1 MALGP
6 DKKYDKERRKWTIRL
21 RYLRTQNLVLWGLW
35 RLTANPWFVGKDVC
49 SILNLSNP
57 TIAVS
62 RLDEDERA
70 KFNLGRQGEAT
81 IVNEPGLYTLVL
93 GSRKPEAKAFKRWI
107 THEVIP
113 DIRQYGMYATND
125 FLDKALSNPD
135 NWIRMLTEYS
145 AVKKENETLKLKTVE
160 QKEVIET
167 QNNQITL
174 MKPKA
179 IYYDL
184 VLQTKNAVNITTIAK
199 DYGLSAVTLNKK
211 LHDYGVQYKQGGTWL
226 LYQQYADKGY
236 TKTKT
241 GVYTNK
247 AGEEYASVHTQWT
260 QKGRMFIYEILKEH
274 GILPKVEEES
284 NVIRFSAM

>member
-1 MALGP
+1 MNNKIKVFENAEFGSV
-6 DKKYDKERRKWTIRL
+6 RTVTI
-21 RYLRTQNLVLWGLW
+21 NGE
-35 RLTANPWFVGKDVC
+35 PWFVASDVC
-49 SILNLSNP
+49 KALG
-57 TIAVS
+57 IANNRDAVA
-62 RLDEDERA
+62 RLDEDEKGVA
-70 KFNLGRQGEAT
+70 LTDTLGGVQNLT
-81 IVNEPGLYTLVL
+81 TVNEPGLYALVL
-93 GSRKPEAKAFKRWI
+93 SSRKPEAKAFKRWI

-125 FLDKALSNPD
+125 FLDKALGNPD

-145 AVKKENETLKLKTVE
+145 AVKKENETLKLKDVE
-160 QKEVIET
+160 QKEIIET

-179 IYYDL
+179 SYYDL

-226 LYQQYADKGY
+226 LYQQYADMGY
-236 TKTKT
+236 TKTRT

-274 GILPKVEEES
+274 GILPKMEEES
-284 NVIRFSAM
+284 NVIQFSAM

>member
-1 MALGP
+1 MNNKIKVFENAEFGSV
-6 DKKYDKERRKWTIRL
+6 RTVTI
-21 RYLRTQNLVLWGLW
+21 NGE
-35 RLTANPWFVGKDVC
+35 PWFVASDVC
-49 SILNLSNP
+49 KALEINNVSMAI
-57 TIAVS
+57 S
-62 RLDEDERA
+62 RLDDDE
-70 KFNLGRQGEAT
+70 KNTISLTEGIPGNPNKT
-81 IVNEPGLYTLVL
+81 IVNEPGLYSLVL
-93 GSRKPEAKAFKRWI
+93 SSRKPEAKAFKRWI

-113 DIRQYGMYATND
+113 DIRQYGMYATSD
-125 FLDKALSNPD
+125 FLDKALGNPD

-145 AVKKENETLKLKTVE
+145 AVKKENETLKLETVE
-160 QKEVIET
+160 QKAVIKS

-179 IYYDL
+179 TYYDL

-226 LYQQYADKGY
+226 LYQQYADMGY
-236 TKTKT
+236 TKTRT

-274 GILPKVEEES
+274 GILPKMEEES
-284 NVIRFSAM
+284 NVIQFSAM

>member
-1 MALGP
+1 MNNKIKVFENTEFGSV
-6 DKKYDKERRKWTIRL
+6 
-21 RYLRTQNLVLWGLW
+21 RTVAINGE
-35 RLTANPWFVGKDVC
+35 PWFVASDVC
-49 SILNLSNP
+49 KSLEINNVSMA
-57 TIAVS
+57 IS
-62 RLDEDERA
+62 RLDDDE
-70 KFNLGRQGEAT
+70 KNTIILTEGIPGNPNKT
-81 IVNEPGLYTLVL
+81 IVNEPGLYSLVL
-93 GSRKPEAKAFKRWI
+93 SSRKPEAKAFKRWI

-125 FLDKALSNPD
+125 FLDKALGNPD
-135 NWIRMLTEYS
+135 NWIRMLAEYS

-160 QKEVIET
+160 QKEVIES

-179 IYYDL
+179 TYYDL

-211 LHDYGVQYKQGGTWL
+211 LHDYGVQYKQGGTWI
-226 LYQQYADKGY
+226 LYQQHADKGY

-247 AGEEYASVHTQWT
+247 AGEEYASVHTRWT
-260 QKGRMFIYEILKEH
+260 QKGRMFIYEVLKEH
-274 GILPKVEEES
+274 GLLPKMEEES
-284 NVIRFSAM
+284 NVLQFSAM

>member
-1 MALGP
+1 MRVTPESWVAL
-6 DKKYDKERRKWTIRL
+6 
-21 RYLRTQNLVLWGLW
+21 
-35 RLTANPWFVGKDVC
+35 
-49 SILNLSNP
+49 
-57 TIAVS
+57 
-62 RLDEDERA
+62 
-70 KFNLGRQGEAT
+70 
-81 IVNEPGLYTLVL
+81 
-93 GSRKPEAKAFKRWI
+93 KRWI

-113 DIRQYGMYATND
+113 DIRQYGMYGTSD
-125 FLDKALSNPD
+125 FLDKALGNPD

-179 IYYDL
+179 TYYDL

-226 LYQQYADKGY
+226 LYQQHADKGY

-274 GILPKVEEES
+274 GILPKMEEES
-284 NVIRFSAM
+284 NVIQFSAM

>member
-1 MALGP
+1 MNNKIKVFENAEFGSV
-6 DKKYDKERRKWTIRL
+6 RTVTI
-21 RYLRTQNLVLWGLW
+21 NGE
-35 RLTANPWFVGKDVC
+35 PWFVAADVC
-49 SILNLSNP
+49 RALEINNVSMAI
-57 TIAVS
+57 S
-62 RLDEDERA
+62 RLDDDE
-70 KFNLGRQGEAT
+70 KNTISLTEGIPGNPNKT
-81 IVNEPGLYTLVL
+81 IVNEPGLYSLVL
-93 GSRKPEAKAFKRWI
+93 SSRKPEAKAFKRWI

-113 DIRQYGMYATND
+113 DIRQYGMYAASD
-125 FLDKALSNPD
+125 FLDKALGNPD

-145 AVKKENETLKLKTVE
+145 AVKKENETLKLETVE
-160 QKEVIET
+160 QKAVIKS

-179 IYYDL
+179 TYYDL

-211 LHDYGVQYKQGGTWL
+211 LHDYGVQYKKGGTWL
-226 LYQQYADKGY
+226 LYRQYADMGY
-236 TKTKT
+236 TKTRT

-274 GILPKVEEES
+274 GILPKMEEES
-284 NVIRFSAM
+284 NVIQFSAM

>member
-1 MALGP
+1 MNNKIKVFENAEFGSV
-6 DKKYDKERRKWTIRL
+6 RTVTI
-21 RYLRTQNLVLWGLW
+21 NGE
-35 RLTANPWFVGKDVC
+35 PWFVAADVC
-49 SILNLSNP
+49 RALDIDP
-57 TIAVS
+57 TS
-62 RLDEDERA
+62 TRRLDDDEKNTLR
-70 KFNLGRQGEAT
+70 LTQGIPGNPNVT
-81 IVNEPGLYTLVL
+81 VVNEPGLYTLVL

-107 THEVIP
+107 THEVLP
-113 DIRQYGMYATND
+113 SIRKNAVYATPE
-125 FLDKALSNPD
+125 FLQKTISDPQWAMGVLQALADAQDK
-135 NWIRMLTEYS
+135 I
-145 AVKKENETLKLKTVE
+145 AVQ
-160 QKEVIET
+160 QK
-167 QNNQITL
+167 QISE

-179 IYYDL
+179 TYYDL

-226 LYQQYADKGY
+226 LYQQYADMGY
-236 TKTKT
+236 TKTRT

-274 GILPKVEEES
+274 GILPKMEEES

>member
-1 MALGP
+1 MNNKIKVFENAEFGSV
-6 DKKYDKERRKWTIRL
+6 RTVTI
-21 RYLRTQNLVLWGLW
+21 NGE
-35 RLTANPWFVGKDVC
+35 PWFVAADVC
-49 SILNLSNP
+49 RALEINNVSMAI
-57 TIAVS
+57 S
-62 RLDEDERA
+62 RLDDDE
-70 KFNLGRQGEAT
+70 KNTISLTEGIPGNPNKT
-81 IVNEPGLYTLVL
+81 IVNEPGLYSLVL
-93 GSRKPEAKAFKRWI
+93 SSRKPEAKAFKRWI

-113 DIRQYGMYATND
+113 DIRQYGMYATSD
-125 FLDKALSNPD
+125 FLDKALGNPD

-145 AVKKENETLKLKTVE
+145 AVKKENETLKLETVE
-160 QKEVIET
+160 QKAVIKS

-179 IYYDL
+179 TYYDL

-226 LYQQYADKGY
+226 LYQQYADMGY
-236 TKTKT
+236 TKTRT

-274 GILPKVEEES
+274 GILPKMEEES
-284 NVIRFSAM
+284 NVIQFSAM

>member
-1 MALGP
+1 MNNKIKVFENVEFGSV
-6 DKKYDKERRKWTIRL
+6 RTVTI
-21 RYLRTQNLVLWGLW
+21 NGE
-35 RLTANPWFVGKDVC
+35 PWFAASDVC
-49 SILNLSNP
+49 KALEIKNAPQAL
-57 TIAVS
+57 S
-62 RLDEDERA
+62 RLEEDER
-70 KFNLGRQGEAT
+70 FTT
-81 IVNEPGLYTLVL
+81 IISNDSAASGKSKLSFVNEAGLYTLVL

-125 FLDKALSNPD
+125 FLDKALGNPD

-160 QKEVIET
+160 QKEVIES

-179 IYYDL
+179 SYYDL

-226 LYQQYADKGY
+226 LYQQHADKGY

-274 GILPKVEEES
+274 GILPKMEEES
-284 NVIRFSAM
+284 NVIQFSAM

>member
-1 MALGP
+1 MNNKIKVFENAEFGSV
-6 DKKYDKERRKWTIRL
+6 RTVTI
-21 RYLRTQNLVLWGLW
+21 NGE
-35 RLTANPWFVGKDVC
+35 PWFVASDVC
-49 SILNLSNP
+49 KALDIGNP
-57 TIAVS
+57 SQAIS
-62 RLDEDERA
+62 RLDDDE
-70 KFNLGRQGEAT
+70 KVTLTTNEGHSGKLGGAQMLNVISEA
-81 IVNEPGLYTLVL
+81 GLYSLIL
-93 GSRKPEAKAFKRWI
+93 KSRKPEAKAFKRWI

-113 DIRQYGMYATND
+113 DIRQYGMYATSD
-125 FLDKALSNPD
+125 FLDKALGNPD

-160 QKEVIET
+160 QKEVIES

-179 IYYDL
+179 TYYDL

-226 LYQQYADKGY
+226 LYQQYADMGY
-236 TKTKT
+236 TKTRT

-274 GILPKVEEES
+274 GILPKMEEES
-284 NVIRFSAM
+284 NVIQFSAM

>member
-1 MALGP
+1 MNNKIKVFENAEFGSV
-6 DKKYDKERRKWTIRL
+6 RTVTI
-21 RYLRTQNLVLWGLW
+21 NGE
-35 RLTANPWFVGKDVC
+35 PWFVASDVC
-49 SILNLSNP
+49 RALNIDP
-57 TIAVS
+57 TS
-62 RLDEDERA
+62 TRRLDNDEKNTLR
-70 KFNLGRQGEAT
+70 LTQGIPGNPNVT
-81 IVNEPGLYTLVL
+81 VVNAPGLYTLVL
-93 GSRKPEAKAFKRWI
+93 GSRKPQAKAFKRWI

-113 DIRQYGMYATND
+113 DIRTYGMYAKSD
-125 FLDKALSNPD
+125 FLDKALGNPD

-179 IYYDL
+179 TYYDL

-226 LYQQYADKGY
+226 LYQQHADKGY

-274 GILPKVEEES
+274 GILPKMEEES
-284 NVIRFSAM
+284 NVIQFSAM

>member
-1 MALGP
+1 MNNKIKVFENAEFGSV
-6 DKKYDKERRKWTIRL
+6 RTVTI
-21 RYLRTQNLVLWGLW
+21 NGE
-35 RLTANPWFVGKDVC
+35 PWFVGKDVC

-125 FLDKALSNPD
+125 FLDKALGNPD

-145 AVKKENETLKLKTVE
+145 AVKKENETLKLKAVE

-179 IYYDL
+179 SYYDL

-226 LYQQYADKGY
+226 LYQQYADMGY

-260 QKGRMFIYEILKEH
+260 QKGRMFIYEVLKEH
-274 GILPKVEEES
+274 GILPKMEEES
-284 NVIRFSAM
+284 NVIQFSAM

>member
-1 MALGP
+1 MNNKIKVFENTEFGSV
-6 DKKYDKERRKWTIRL
+6 RTVTI
-21 RYLRTQNLVLWGLW
+21 NGE
-35 RLTANPWFVGKDVC
+35 PWFVASDVC
-49 SILNLSNP
+49 KALAINNVGMA
-57 TIAVS
+57 IS
-62 RLDEDERA
+62 RLDDDE
-70 KFNLGRQGEAT
+70 KNTISLTEGIPGNPNKT
-81 IVNEPGLYTLVL
+81 IVNEPGLYSLVL
-93 GSRKPEAKAFKRWI
+93 SSRKPEAKAFKRWI

-113 DIRQYGMYATND
+113 DIRQYGMYATSD
-125 FLDKALSNPD
+125 FLDKALGNPD

-145 AVKKENETLKLKTVE
+145 AVKKENETLKLETVE
-160 QKEVIET
+160 QKAVIKS

-179 IYYDL
+179 TYYDL

-199 DYGLSAVTLNKK
+199 DYGPSAVTLNKK

-226 LYQQYADKGY
+226 LYQQYADMGY
-236 TKTKT
+236 TKTRT

-274 GILPKVEEES
+274 GILPKMEEES
-284 NVIRFSAM
+284 NVIQFSAM

>member
-1 MALGP
+1 MNNKIKVFENAEFGSV
-6 DKKYDKERRKWTIRL
+6 RTVTI
-21 RYLRTQNLVLWGLW
+21 NGE
-35 RLTANPWFVGKDVC
+35 PWFVGKDVAD
-49 SILNLSNP
+49 ILGYTNP
-57 TIAVS
+57 RDALAKHID
-62 RLDEDERA
+62 DEDKNTVA
-70 KFNLGRQGEAT
+70 ICDGTPGNPNT
-81 IVNEPGLYTLVL
+81 TVINESGLYSLVL
-93 GSRKPEAKAFKRWI
+93 SSKLPTAKAFKRWV
-107 THEVIP
+107 TSEVLP

-125 FLDKALSNPD
+125 FLDKALGNPD

-179 IYYDL
+179 TYYDL

-274 GILPKVEEES
+274 GILPKMEEES
-284 NVIRFSAM
+284 NVIQFSAM

>member
-1 MALGP
+1 MNNKIKVFENAEFGSV
-6 DKKYDKERRKWTIRL
+6 RTVTI
-21 RYLRTQNLVLWGLW
+21 NGE
-35 RLTANPWFVGKDVC
+35 PWFVAADVC
-49 SILNLSNP
+49 NALDIGNP
-57 TIAVS
+57 SQAIS
-62 RLDEDERA
+62 RLDDDE
-70 KFNLGRQGEAT
+70 KVTLTTNEGHSGKLGGAQMLNVISEA
-81 IVNEPGLYTLVL
+81 GLYSLIL
-93 GSRKPEAKAFKRWI
+93 KSRKPEAKAFKRWI

-113 DIRQYGMYATND
+113 DIRQYGMYATSD
-125 FLDKALSNPD
+125 FLDKALGNPD

-160 QKEVIET
+160 QKEVIES

-179 IYYDL
+179 SYYDL

-226 LYQQYADKGY
+226 LYRQYADMGY
-236 TKTKT
+236 TKTRT

-247 AGEEYASVHTQWT
+247 AGEEYASVHTQWM

-274 GILPKVEEES
+274 GILPKMEEES
-284 NVIRFSAM
+284 NVIQFSAM

>member
-1 MALGP
+1 MNNKIKVFENAEFGSV
-6 DKKYDKERRKWTIRL
+6 RTVTI
-21 RYLRTQNLVLWGLW
+21 NGE
-35 RLTANPWFVGKDVC
+35 PWFVAADVC
-49 SILNLSNP
+49 NALDIGNP
-57 TIAVS
+57 SQAIS
-62 RLDEDERA
+62 RLDDDE
-70 KFNLGRQGEAT
+70 KVTLTTNEGHSGKLGGAQMLNVISEA
-81 IVNEPGLYTLVL
+81 GLYSLIL
-93 GSRKPEAKAFKRWI
+93 KSRKPEAKAFKRWI

-113 DIRQYGMYATND
+113 DIRQYGMYATSD
-125 FLDKALSNPD
+125 FLDKALGNPD

-145 AVKKENETLKLKTVE
+145 EVKKENETLKLKTVE
-160 QKEVIET
+160 QKEVIES

-179 IYYDL
+179 TYYDL

-226 LYQQYADKGY
+226 LYQQHADKGY

-274 GILPKVEEES
+274 GILPKMEEES
-284 NVIRFSAM
+284 NVIQFSAM

>member
-1 MALGP
+1 MNNKIKVFENAEFGSV
-6 DKKYDKERRKWTIRL
+6 RTMTI
-21 RYLRTQNLVLWGLW
+21 NGE
-35 RLTANPWFVGKDVC
+35 PWFVAADVC
-49 SILNLSNP
+49 RALELNK
-57 TIAVS
+57 TATR
-62 RLDEDERA
+62 RLDEDEKGLRSTQT
-70 KFNLGRQGEAT
+70 LGGNQEVLV
-81 IVNEPGLYTLVL
+81 VNEPGLYTLVL

-125 FLDKALSNPD
+125 FLDKALGNPD

-145 AVKKENETLKLKTVE
+145 AVKKENETLKLKTAE
-160 QKEVIET
+160 QKEVIES

-179 IYYDL
+179 SYYDL

-226 LYQQYADKGY
+226 LYQQYANMGY

-274 GILPKVEEES
+274 GILPKMEEEES
-284 NVIRFSAM
+284 NVIQFSAM

>member
-1 MALGP
+1 MNNKITVFENAEFGSV
-6 DKKYDKERRKWTIRL
+6 RTVTI
-21 RYLRTQNLVLWGLW
+21 NGE
-35 RLTANPWFVGKDVC
+35 PWFVASDVC
-49 SILNLSNP
+49 KALGIDQTS
-57 TIAVS
+57 TR
-62 RLDEDERA
+62 RLDDDEKNTLR
-70 KFNLGRQGEAT
+70 LTQGIPGNPNVT
-81 IVNEPGLYTLVL
+81 VVNEPGLYTLVL

-125 FLDKALSNPD
+125 FLDKALGNPD

-145 AVKKENETLKLKTVE
+145 SVKKENETLKLKTVE
-160 QKEVIET
+160 QKEVIES

-179 IYYDL
+179 SYYDL

-226 LYQQYADKGY
+226 LYQQHADKGY

-241 GVYTNK
+241 GVYTNN

-274 GILPKVEEES
+274 GILPKMEEES
-284 NVIRFSAM
+284 NVIQFSAM

>member
-1 MALGP
+1 MNNKISVFENAEFGSM
-6 DKKYDKERRKWTIRL
+6 
-21 RYLRTQNLVLWGLW
+21 RTMVINGE
-35 RLTANPWFVGKDVC
+35 PWFVGKDVC

-70 KFNLGRQGEAT
+70 KFNLGRQGDAT

-107 THEVIP
+107 THEVLP
-113 DIRQYGMYATND
+113 SIRKNAVYATPE
-125 FLDKALSNPD
+125 FLQKTISDPQWAMGVLQALADAQDK
-135 NWIRMLTEYS
+135 I
-145 AVKKENETLKLKTVE
+145 AVQ
-160 QKEVIET
+160 QK
-167 QNNQITL
+167 QIGE

-179 IYYDL
+179 TYYDL

-199 DYGLSAVTLNKK
+199 DYGLSAITLNKK

-226 LYQQYADKGY
+226 LYQQYADMGY
-236 TKTKT
+236 TKTRT

-260 QKGRMFIYEILKEH
+260 QKGRMFIYEVLKEH
-274 GILPKVEEES
+274 GILPKMEEES
-284 NVIRFSAM
+284 NVIQFSAM

>member
-1 MALGP
+1 MNNKIKVFENAEFGSV
-6 DKKYDKERRKWTIRL
+6 
-21 RYLRTQNLVLWGLW
+21 RTVAINGE
-35 RLTANPWFVGKDVC
+35 PWFVAPDVC
-49 SILNLSNP
+49 KALGIDP
-57 TIAVS
+57 TS
-62 RLDEDERA
+62 TRRLDDDEKNTLRLTRGIPG
-70 KFNLGRQGEAT
+70 NPNVT
-81 IVNEPGLYTLVL
+81 VVNEPGLYTLVL

-107 THEVIP
+107 AHEVIP

-125 FLDKALSNPD
+125 FLDKALGNPD

-160 QKEVIET
+160 QKEVIES

-179 IYYDL
+179 SYYDL

-226 LYQQYADKGY
+226 LYQQHADKGY

-260 QKGRMFIYEILKEH
+260 QKGRLFIYEILKEH
-274 GILPKVEEES
+274 GILPKMEEEES
-284 NVIRFSAM
+284 NVIQFSAM

>member
-1 MALGP
+1 MNNKIKVFENAEFGSV
-6 DKKYDKERRKWTIRL
+6 RTVTI
-21 RYLRTQNLVLWGLW
+21 NGE
-35 RLTANPWFVGKDVC
+35 PWFVAADVC
-49 SILNLSNP
+49 KSLEINNVSMA
-57 TIAVS
+57 IS
-62 RLDEDERA
+62 RLDDDE
-70 KFNLGRQGEAT
+70 KNTISLTEGIPGNPNKT
-81 IVNEPGLYTLVL
+81 IVNEPGLYSMVL
-93 GSRKPEAKAFKRWI
+93 SSRKPEAKAFKRWI

-113 DIRQYGMYATND
+113 DIRQYGMYATSD
-125 FLDKALSNPD
+125 FLDKALGNPD

-145 AVKKENETLKLKTVE
+145 AVKKENETLKLKAVE

-167 QNNQITL
+167 QNHQITL

-179 IYYDL
+179 TYYDL

-226 LYQQYADKGY
+226 LYQQYADMGY
-236 TKTKT
+236 TKTRT

-274 GILPKVEEES
+274 GILPKMEEES

>member
-1 MALGP
+1 MNNKIKVFENAEFGSV
-6 DKKYDKERRKWTIRL
+6 RTVTI
-21 RYLRTQNLVLWGLW
+21 NGE
-35 RLTANPWFVGKDVC
+35 PWFVAADVC
-49 SILNLSNP
+49 KALEINNVSMAI
-57 TIAVS
+57 S
-62 RLDEDERA
+62 RLDDDE
-70 KFNLGRQGEAT
+70 KNTISLTEGIPGNPNKT
-81 IVNEPGLYTLVL
+81 IVNEPGLYSLVL
-93 GSRKPEAKAFKRWI
+93 SSRKPEAKSFKRWI

-113 DIRQYGMYATND
+113 DIRQYGMYATSD
-125 FLDKALSNPD
+125 FLDKALGNPD

-160 QKEVIET
+160 QKEVIES

-179 IYYDL
+179 TYYDL

-199 DYGLSAVTLNKK
+199 DYGLSAITLNKK

-226 LYQQYADKGY
+226 LYQQHADKGY

-260 QKGRMFIYEILKEH
+260 QKGRMFIYEILKE
-274 GILPKVEEES
+274 
-284 NVIRFSAM
+284 R

>member
-1 MALGP
+1 M
-6 DKKYDKERRKWTIRL
+6 
-21 RYLRTQNLVLWGLW
+21 
-35 RLTANPWFVGKDVC
+35 
-49 SILNLSNP
+49 
-57 TIAVS
+57 
-62 RLDEDERA
+62 
-70 KFNLGRQGEAT
+70 
-81 IVNEPGLYTLVL
+81 VNEPGLYTLVL

-113 DIRQYGMYATND
+113 DIRQYGMYATSD
-125 FLDKALSNPD
+125 FLDKALGNPD

-160 QKEVIET
+160 QKEVIES

-179 IYYDL
+179 SYYDL

-199 DYGLSAVTLNKK
+199 DYGLSAATLNKK

-226 LYQQYADKGY
+226 LYQQYADMGY
-236 TKTKT
+236 TKTRT

-247 AGEEYASVHTQWT
+247 AGEEYASVHTRWT

-274 GILPKVEEES
+274 GILPKMEEES
-284 NVIRFSAM
+284 NVIQFSAM

>member
-1 MALGP
+1 MNNKIKVFENAEFGSV
-6 DKKYDKERRKWTIRL
+6 RTVTI
-21 RYLRTQNLVLWGLW
+21 NGE
-35 RLTANPWFVGKDVC
+35 PWFVASDVC
-49 SILNLSNP
+49 KSLEINNVSMA
-57 TIAVS
+57 IS
-62 RLDEDERA
+62 RLDDDE
-70 KFNLGRQGEAT
+70 KNTISLTEGIPGNPNKT
-81 IVNEPGLYTLVL
+81 IVNEPGLYSMVL
-93 GSRKPEAKAFKRWI
+93 SSRKPEAKAFKRWI

-113 DIRQYGMYATND
+113 DIRQYGMYGTSD
-125 FLDKALSNPD
+125 FLDKALGNPD

-179 IYYDL
+179 TYYDL

-226 LYQQYADKGY
+226 LYQQYADMGY
-236 TKTKT
+236 TKTRT

-247 AGEEYASVHTQWT
+247 AGEEYASVHTKWT

-274 GILPKVEEES
+274 GILPKMEEES
-284 NVIRFSAM
+284 NVIQFSAM

>member
-1 MALGP
+1 MNNKIKVFENAKFGSV
-6 DKKYDKERRKWTIRL
+6 RTVTI
-21 RYLRTQNLVLWGLW
+21 NGE
-35 RLTANPWFVGKDVC
+35 PWFVASDVC
-49 SILNLSNP
+49 KALDIGNP
-57 TIAVS
+57 SQAIS
-62 RLDEDERA
+62 RLDDDE
-70 KFNLGRQGEAT
+70 KVTLTTNEGHSGKLGGAQMLNVISEA
-81 IVNEPGLYTLVL
+81 GLYSLIL
-93 GSRKPEAKAFKRWI
+93 KSRKPEAKAFKRWI

-113 DIRQYGMYATND
+113 DIRQYGMYGTSD
-125 FLDKALSNPD
+125 FLDKALGNPD

-167 QNNQITL
+167 QNNQINS

-179 IYYDL
+179 TYYDL

-226 LYQQYADKGY
+226 LYQQYADMGY
-236 TKTKT
+236 TKTRT

-274 GILPKVEEES
+274 GILPKMEEEAS
-284 NVIRFSAM
+284 NVIQFSAM

>member
-1 MALGP
+1 MNNKIKVFENAEFGSV
-6 DKKYDKERRKWTIRL
+6 RTMTI
-21 RYLRTQNLVLWGLW
+21 NGE
-35 RLTANPWFVGKDVC
+35 PWFVAADVC
-49 SILNLSNP
+49 NALGIDP
-57 TIAVS
+57 TS
-62 RLDEDERA
+62 TRRLDDDEKNTLR
-70 KFNLGRQGEAT
+70 LTQGIPGNPNVT
-81 IVNEPGLYTLVL
+81 VVNEPGLYTLVL

-125 FLDKALSNPD
+125 FLDKALGNPD
-135 NWIRMLTEYS
+135 NWIRMLTECS

-160 QKEVIET
+160 QKEVIES

-179 IYYDL
+179 SYYDL

-226 LYQQYADKGY
+226 LYQQYADMGY
-236 TKTKT
+236 TKTRT

-260 QKGRMFIYEILKEH
+260 QKGRMFIYEIL
-274 GILPKVEEES
+274 
-284 NVIRFSAM
+284 N